1 MTNNEIITK
10 YYDFC
15 QELKLK
21 FGMDD
26 DCFQICLL
34 ALLETDNA
42 KLNSLLAK
50 NELKY
55 WIVRVFKNNWFSKNS
70 RYYYAYKRYYDI
82 FITDKINDDGDLE
95 EYNELPE
102 LPD

>member
-10 YYDFC
+10 YYEFC
-15 QELKLK
+15 LELKVK

-55 WIVRVFKNNWFSKNS
+55 
-70 RYYYAYKRYYDI
+70 
-82 FITDKINDDGDLE
+82 
-95 EYNELPE
+95 
-102 LPD
+102 

>member
-1 MTNNEIITK
+1 MTNNEILTK
-10 YYDFC
+10 YYEFC
-15 QELKLK
+15 LELKVK
-21 FGMDD
+21 FGMDN

-70 RYYYAYKRYYDI
+70 RYYYAYKRYYEI
-82 FITDKINDDGDLE
+82 FKEPLEQQTDNLE
-95 EYNELPE
+95 DWLNEAE
-102 LPD
+102 D

>member
-1 MTNNEIITK
+1 MTNNEILEK
-10 YYDFC
+10 YYPFIL
-15 QELKLK
+15 ELKQK
-21 FGMDD
+21 FGAND
-26 DCFQICLL
+26 DCTQMICID
-34 ALLETDNA
+34 LLETDNA

-82 FITDKINDDGDLE
+82 FKEPLEQQNDELE
-95 EYNELPE
+95 DWLNEE
-102 LPD
+102 DN

>member
-1 MTNNEIITK
+1 MTNNEILTK
-10 YYDFC
+10 YYEFC
-15 QELKLK
+15 LELKVK

-50 NELKY
+50 NKLKY

-70 RYYYAYKRYYDI
+70 RYYYAYKRYYEI
-82 FITDKINDDGDLE
+82 FKEPLEQQTDNLE
-95 EYNELPE
+95 DWLNEAE
-102 LPD
+102 D

>member
-70 RYYYAYKRYYDI
+70 RYYYAYKRYYEI
-82 FITDKINDDGDLE
+82 VKEPLEQQNDELE
-95 EYNELPE
+95 DWLNETE
-102 LPD
+102 D

>member
-26 DCFQICLL
+26 DCFQMCILD
-34 ALLETDNA
+34 LLETSNP
-42 KLNSLLAK
+42 KLNQLDSKMNWNFGLQDYLRIIGLVKQVDITIPIRNIMRLLK
-50 NELKY
+50 NHL
-55 WIVRVFKNNWFSKNS
+55 NNKMTNW
-70 RYYYAYKRYYDI
+70 RID
-82 FITDKINDDGDLE
+82 
-95 EYNELPE
+95 
-102 LPD
+102 